1 MHDDFSKE
9 QKIKIEKFID
19 LAVDFNKTHN
29 IFSRNKE
36 RDIYIKDIL
45 DCAPLTRHITTNQ
58 TVLDLGSGGG
68 FPGILLAIIRPNNK
82 ISLVE
87 SSKKKCYFLKK
98 TKEDLCLT
106 NIKIINK
113 TINKKNTLG
122 VFDVITARAFANTK
136 KILDIT
142 KQNTHP
148 KTKYLLLKG
157 KKTTIN
163 KELKDIDNK
172 RYKCEI
178 IKQDSKGFERNIVS
192 IKINE

>member
-1 MHDDFSKE
+1 MHDGFSKE
-9 QKIKIEKFID
+9 QKIRIKKFID
-19 LAVDFNKTHN
+19 LAVEFNKTHN

-36 RDIYIKDIL
+36 RDVYIKDIL
-45 DCAPLTRHITTNQ
+45 DCAPLTRHIKTNQ
-58 TVLDLGSGGG
+58 TILDLGSGGG
-68 FPGILLAIIRPNNK
+68 FPGILLAITRPNNK
-82 ISLVE
+82 VSLVE
-87 SSKKKCYFLKK
+87 SSKKKGYFLRK
-98 TKEDLCLT
+98 TKEGLCLT
-106 NIKIINK
+106 NVKIINK

-142 KQNTHP
+142 KHNTHP

>member
-1 MHDDFSKE
+1 MHDDFTKE
-9 QKIKIEKFID
+9 QKIKIEKFIN

-113 TINKKNTLG
+113 TINKKNTFG

-142 KQNTHP
+142 KQNAHP

>member
-1 MHDDFSKE
+1 MHDGFSKE

-19 LAVDFNKTHN
+19 LAVEFNKTHN

-36 RDIYIKDIL
+36 RDVYIKDIL
-45 DCAPLTRHITTNQ
+45 DCAPLTRHIKTNQ
-58 TVLDLGSGGG
+58 TVLDLGAGGG
-68 FPGILLAIIRPNNK
+68 FPGILLAITRPNNK
-82 ISLVE
+82 VSLVE
-87 SSKKKCYFLKK
+87 SSKKKGYFLRK

-106 NIKIINK
+106 NVKIINK
-113 TINKKNTLG
+113 TINKKNTFG

-142 KQNTHP
+142 KHNTHP
-148 KTKYLLLKG
+148 KTKYLLLKW

>member
-1 MHDDFSKE
+1 M
-9 QKIKIEKFID
+9 
-19 LAVDFNKTHN
+19 
-29 IFSRNKE
+29 
-36 RDIYIKDIL
+36 
-45 DCAPLTRHITTNQ
+45 
-58 TVLDLGSGGG
+58 GSGGG
-68 FPGILLAIIRPNNK
+68 FPGILLSITKPNNK

-87 SSKKKCYFLKK
+87 SSNKKGYFLRK

-106 NIKIINK
+106 NVKIINK
-113 TINKKNTLG
+113 TINKKNTFG
-122 VFDVITARAFANTK
+122 VFDVITARAFASTK

-142 KQNTHP
+142 KHNTHR

>member
-1 MHDDFSKE
+1 MHNGFSKE

-19 LAVDFNKTHN
+19 LAVEFNKTHN

-36 RDIYIKDIL
+36 RDVYIKDIL
-45 DCAPLTRHITTNQ
+45 DCAPLTRHIKTNQ

-68 FPGILLAIIRPNNK
+68 FPGILLAITRPNNK
-82 ISLVE
+82 VSLVE
-87 SSKKKCYFLKK
+87 SSKKKGYFLRKI
-98 TKEDLCLT
+98 KEDLCLT
-106 NIKIINK
+106 NVKIINK
-113 TINKKNTLG
+113 TINKKNTFG

-142 KQNTHP
+142 KHNTHP

>member
-45 DCAPLTRHITTNQ
+45 DCAPLTKHITTNQ

-68 FPGILLAIIRPNNK
+68 FPGLLLAIIRPNNK

-113 TINKKNTLG
+113 TINKKNTFG

-157 KKTTIN
+157 KITTIN

>member
-1 MHDDFSKE
+1 MHDGFSKE
-9 QKIKIEKFID
+9 QKIRIKKFID
-19 LAVDFNKTHN
+19 LAVEFNKTHN

-36 RDIYIKDIL
+36 RDVYIKDIL
-45 DCAPLTRHITTNQ
+45 DCAPLTRHIKTNQ

-68 FPGILLAIIRPNNK
+68 FPGILLAITRPNNK
-82 ISLVE
+82 VSLVE
-87 SSKKKCYFLKK
+87 SSKKKGYFLRK
-98 TKEDLCLT
+98 TKEGLCLT
-106 NIKIINK
+106 NVKIINK

-142 KQNTHP
+142 KHNTHP

>member
-1 MHDDFSKE
+1 MHDGFSKE

-19 LAVDFNKTHN
+19 LAVEFNKTHN

-36 RDIYIKDIL
+36 RDVYIKDIL
-45 DCAPLTRHITTNQ
+45 DCAPLTRHIKTNQ

-68 FPGILLAIIRPNNK
+68 FPGILLAITRPNNK
-82 ISLVE
+82 VSLVE
-87 SSKKKCYFLKK
+87 SSKKKGYFLRK
-98 TKEDLCLT
+98 TKEDLFLT
-106 NIKIINK
+106 NVKIINK
-113 TINKKNTLG
+113 TINKKNTFG

-142 KQNTHP
+142 KHNTHP

>member
-1 MHDDFSKE
+1 MHDGFSKE

-19 LAVDFNKTHN
+19 LAVEFNKTHN

-36 RDIYIKDIL
+36 RDVYNKDIL
-45 DCAPLTRHITTNQ
+45 DCAPLTRHIKTKQ

-68 FPGILLAIIRPNNK
+68 FPGILLAITRPNNK

-87 SSKKKCYFLKK
+87 SSKKKGYFLRKI
-98 TKEDLCLT
+98 KEDLCLT
-106 NIKIINK
+106 NVKIINK
-113 TINKKNTLG
+113 TINKKNTFG

-142 KQNTHP
+142 KHNTHR

>member
-113 TINKKNTLG
+113 TINKKNTFG

-142 KQNTHP
+142 KQNAHP

>member
-1 MHDDFSKE
+1 MHDGFSKE
-9 QKIKIEKFID
+9 QKTKIEKFID
-19 LAVDFNKTHN
+19 LAVEFNKTHN

-45 DCAPLTRHITTNQ
+45 DCAPLTRHIKTNQ

-68 FPGILLAIIRPNNK
+68 FPGILLAITRPNNK
-82 ISLVE
+82 VCLVE

-172 RYKCEI
+172 TYKCEI

>member
-1 MHDDFSKE
+1 MHDGFSKE

-19 LAVDFNKTHN
+19 LAVEFNKTHN

-36 RDIYIKDIL
+36 RDVYIKDIL
-45 DCAPLTRHITTNQ
+45 DCAPLTRHIKTKQ

-68 FPGILLAIIRPNNK
+68 FPGILLAITRPNNK

-87 SSKKKCYFLKK
+87 SSKKKGYFLRK

-106 NIKIINK
+106 NVKIINK
-113 TINKKNTLG
+113 TINKKNTFG

-142 KQNTHP
+142 KHSTHR

>member
-1 MHDDFSKE
+1 MTADEVGKLLNVSRETMCQFE
-9 QKIKIEKFID
+9 AYLALLEKWQRRIN
-19 LAVDFNKTHN
+19 LVANSTMVDAWQRH
-29 IFSRNKE
+29 
-36 RDIYIKDIL
+36 IL
-45 DCAPLTRHITTNQ
+45 DSAQ
-58 TVLDLGSGGG
+58 
-68 FPGILLAIIRPNNK
+68 
-82 ISLVE
+82 LVR
-87 SSKKKCYFLKK
+87 YYPP
-98 TKEDLCLT
+98 
-106 NIKIINK
+106 
-113 TINKKNTLG
+113 
-122 VFDVITARAFANTK
+122 NTK

>member
-1 MHDDFSKE
+1 MHDGFSKE
-9 QKIKIEKFID
+9 QKIRIKKFID
-19 LAVDFNKTHN
+19 LAVEFNKTHN

-36 RDIYIKDIL
+36 RDVYIKDIL
-45 DCAPLTRHITTNQ
+45 DCAPLTRHIKTNQ
-58 TVLDLGSGGG
+58 TILDLGSGGG
-68 FPGILLAIIRPNNK
+68 FPGILLAITRPNNK
-82 ISLVE
+82 VSLVE
-87 SSKKKCYFLKK
+87 SSKKKGYFLRK
-98 TKEDLCLT
+98 TKEGLCLT
-106 NIKIINK
+106 NVKIINK